1 MRREARG
8 LAPPSA
14 AVPVPLLS
22 PTVRSEVRGSRFEA
36 QDSKFR
42 KPRTS
47 NFEPSS
53 YSVLDTVGRR
63 GALTYEFE
71 REGPRTVLM
80 RSSCTSPWHHFPPSY
95 LDDSGCAYTWLVNP
109 SGGLVGGDHVLV
121 EAQLHAGTHVLM
133 TSPSANR
140 VYRSLS
146 EAAVQEIRLSVGP
159 DARLEW
165 LPEVTIPFAGSRF
178 RQSIHV
184 DLAPGATVVLWDA
197 MASGRVARQERWAFT
212 SIENEICIRG
222 LAPPSEAVPVPLPFI
237 RGLPAEKG
245 DSPGAG
251 QSPPARRGQAPI
263 RRAPVPCVER
273 YCLAPGQLP
282 ESVGLVGSWDYVA
295 SLFVIGDAVGA
306 DVWKRLAAALA
317 DILEQ
322 RPGLVLG
329 GVSTPA
335 VPGVVVKLVA
345 KSAPDLTDTFE
356 ALWAAVRDNLWN
368 LPVPN
373 LRKY

>member
-1 MRREARG
+1 MRRESRG
-8 LAPPSA
+8 LAPTSA
-14 AVPVPLLS
+14 AVPVPLLP
-22 PTVRSEVRGSRFEA
+22 PTVRSEVRGSRFEVH
-36 QDSKFR
+36 DSKFR

-53 YSVLDTVGRR
+53 YPVLDTVGRR
-63 GALTYEFE
+63 GALSYEFE
-71 REGPRTVLM
+71 REGPRTVLT

-109 SGGLVGGDHVLV
+109 SGGLVGGDHLSV

-146 EAAVQEIRLSVGP
+146 EPVLQEIRLSVGP

-178 RQSIHV
+178 RQSIQV
-184 DLAPGATVVLWDA
+184 DLAPGATVILWDA
-197 MASGRVARQERWAFT
+197 MASGRVARQERWAFA
-212 SIENEICIRG
+212 SVENEICIRG
-222 LAPPSEAVPVPLPFI
+222 LAPSVASGLRRAPVPRL
-237 RGLPAEKG
+237 
-245 DSPGAG
+245 
-251 QSPPARRGQAPI
+251 RRGTATGQKGGSPL

-273 YCLAPGQLP
+273 YCLVPDQLP
-282 ESVGLVGSWDYVA
+282 ESVGLVESWDYVA
-295 SLFVIGDAVGA
+295 SLFVIGDAVEA
-306 DVWKRLAAALA
+306 DAWKRLDLVLAA
-317 DILEQ
+317 ILEQ

-335 VPGVVVKLVA
+335 APGLAVKLVA
-345 KSAPDLTDTFE
+345 KSAPDLTVTLE
-356 ALWAAVRDNLWN
+356 ELWAAVRKELWD

>member
-1 MRREARG
+1 MLRRGKREIRKKGA
-8 LAPPSA
+8 
-14 AVPVPLLS
+14 
-22 PTVRSEVRGSRFEA
+22 TVRSEVRGSRFEV

-53 YSVLDTVGRR
+53 YPVLDTVGRH
-63 GALTYEFE
+63 GALSYEFE
-71 REGPRTVLM
+71 RQGSRTVLT

-109 SGGLVGGDHVLV
+109 SGGLVGGDNVSV

-146 EAAVQEIRLSVGP
+146 EPVLQEIRLSVGP

-197 MASGRVARQERWAFT
+197 MASGRVARQERWAFA
-212 SIENEICIRG
+212 SVENEICIRG
-222 LAPPSEAVPVPLPFI
+222 LAPPVAWLRGVPVPLP
-237 RGLPAEKG
+237 L
-245 DSPGAG
+245 
-251 QSPPARRGQAPI
+251 RRGQAPR

-273 YCLAPGQLP
+273 YRLAPDQLP
-282 ESVGLVGSWDYVA
+282 ESVGLVESWDYVA
-295 SLFVIGDAVGA
+295 SLFVIGDAVEA
-306 DVWKRLAAALA
+306 DVWKRLDLVLAA
-317 DILEQ
+317 ILEQ

-335 VPGVVVKLVA
+335 VPGLVVKLVA

-356 ALWAAVRDNLWN
+356 ALWAAVREILWN
-368 LPVPN
+368 LPVPS
-373 LRKY
+373 LRRY